1 MNYIYDL
8 HQGAQIRSNLQEA
21 EDAARRANKA
31 ENLCEEL
38 LQRHEKMALV
48 FQALLELVQERT
60 GITNEELEKKVLEVD
75 LRDGKADGRMKAQI
89 LECPT
94 CGRNVFSKRPVC
106 IFCGSKAETGHAF

>member
-38 LQRHEKMALV
+38 LQRHE
-48 FQALLELVQERT
+48 
-60 GITNEELEKKVLEVD
+60 
-75 LRDGKADGRMKAQI
+75 
-89 LECPT
+89 
-94 CGRNVFSKRPVC
+94 
-106 IFCGSKAETGHAF
+106 